1 MRVLRGGAR
10 APYHRRLVSNR
21 VRGGFIDE
29 WQITR
34 AIRGGD
40 ELRDDGYDCG
50 RGRPGRIRRRWRR
63 HAVGG
68 RDGFQWIGYLPAF
81 NQQSHGWAAKQAE
94 RIFDGRSVETI
105 PFPTQDPNHYHEIK
119 LIGRFTQD
127 ESGLTV
133 DRQLVRMRVDGRSIP
148 MSIDGD
154 QMSNS
159 LQFDQGDEL
168 GQNLYRLILSKQLE
182 VVGNQQL
189 RARIADAAAAN
200 RSKQIVVDGFVYDRT
215 TPYLV
220 LVSVG
225 DAP

>member
-1 MRVLRGGAR
+1 MNGKSLALFAAAMSFAMTATIAAAAG
-10 APYHRRLVSNR
+10 P
-21 VRGGFIDE
+21 GGFGGGGGSMPSAGGMGFSGL
-29 WQITR
+29 
-34 AIRGGD
+34 AISPLSISRVMG
-40 ELRDDGYDCG
+40 
-50 RGRPGRIRRRWRR
+50 GRPSK
-63 HAVGG
+63 
-68 RDGFQWIGYLPAF
+68 P
-81 NQQSHGWAAKQAE
+81 
-94 RIFDGRSVETI
+94 SVSSTGVLETI

-119 LIGRFTQD
+119 LIGRLTQD

-133 DRQLVRMRVDGRSIP
+133 DRQIVRMRVDGRSIP

>member
-1 MRVLRGGAR
+1 MIGKSLAGFAAAMGFAMTAAIAAAAGPGGGLGGGGVGMSSMGAIGVNGFAFSPLSMSRVMG
-10 APYHRRLVSNR
+10 
-21 VRGGFIDE
+21 
-29 WQITR
+29 
-34 AIRGGD
+34 
-40 ELRDDGYDCG
+40 
-50 RGRPGRIRRRWRR
+50 GRPSKPSIPSMGTLS
-63 HAVGG
+63 A
-68 RDGFQWIGYLPAF
+68 
-81 NQQSHGWAAKQAE
+81 
-94 RIFDGRSVETI
+94 I

-119 LIGRFTQD
+119 LIGQFTND

-133 DRQLVRMRVDGRSIP
+133 DRQIVRMRVDGRSIP

-182 VVGNQQL
+182 VVGNQKL
-189 RARIADAAAAN
+189 RAQIAEAAAAS

>member
-1 MRVLRGGAR
+1 MNGKSLAGLAAAMSLAMTATIAAAAGPGGFGGGGGGGGA
-10 APYHRRLVSNR
+10 VSSMGAIGFSGFAVSTLSMSR
-21 VRGGFIDE
+21 VMG
-29 WQITR
+29 
-34 AIRGGD
+34 
-40 ELRDDGYDCG
+40 
-50 RGRPGRIRRRWRR
+50 GRPSKPSGSSMG
-63 HAVGG
+63 V
-68 RDGFQWIGYLPAF
+68 LE
-81 NQQSHGWAAKQAE
+81 N
-94 RIFDGRSVETI
+94 I

-119 LIGRFTQD
+119 LIGRFTPD

-133 DRQLVRMRVDGRSIP
+133 DRQIVRMRVDGRSIP

-182 VVGNQQL
+182 VVGNQKL
-189 RARIADAAAAN
+189 RAQIADAAAAN

>member
-1 MRVLRGGAR
+1 MGTLSA
-10 APYHRRLVSNR
+10 
-21 VRGGFIDE
+21 
-29 WQITR
+29 
-34 AIRGGD
+34 
-40 ELRDDGYDCG
+40 
-50 RGRPGRIRRRWRR
+50 
-63 HAVGG
+63 
-68 RDGFQWIGYLPAF
+68 
-81 NQQSHGWAAKQAE
+81 
-94 RIFDGRSVETI
+94 I

-119 LIGRFTQD
+119 LIGQFTND

-133 DRQLVRMRVDGRSIP
+133 DRQIVRMRVDGRSIP

-182 VVGNQQL
+182 VVGNEKL
-189 RARIADAAAAN
+189 RAQIADAAAAN

>member
-1 MRVLRGGAR
+1 MIGKSLAR
-10 APYHRRLVSNR
+10 FAAMSFAMTATIAAAAGP
-21 VRGGFIDE
+21 GGFV
-29 WQITR
+29 
-34 AIRGGD
+34 GGGGGMSSMGAVGFSGFAVSS
-40 ELRDDGYDCG
+40 LSMSRVMG
-50 RGRPGRIRRRWRR
+50 GRPSK
-63 HAVGG
+63 
-68 RDGFQWIGYLPAF
+68 P
-81 NQQSHGWAAKQAE
+81 
-94 RIFDGRSVETI
+94 SVPSMGSLSAI

-133 DRQLVRMRVDGRSIP
+133 DRQIVRMRVDGRSIP

-154 QMSNS
+154 EMSNS

-182 VVGNQQL
+182 VVGNQKL
-189 RARIADAAAAN
+189 RAQIADAAAAN

>member
-1 MRVLRGGAR
+1 MIGKSLAGFAAAMSFAMTATIAAAAG
-10 APYHRRLVSNR
+10 P
-21 VRGGFIDE
+21 GGF
-29 WQITR
+29 
-34 AIRGGD
+34 GG
-40 ELRDDGYDCG
+40 GGFGGGG
-50 RGRPGRIRRRWRR
+50 RGMSMGGMGFAGFAPPAFSKII
-63 HAVGG
+63 GG
-68 RDGFQWIGYLPAF
+68 RPDKP
-81 NQQSHGWAAKQAE
+81 
-94 RIFDGRSVETI
+94 SVPSMGSVSAI

-133 DRQLVRMRVDGRSIP
+133 DRQIVRMRVDGRSIP

-154 QMSNS
+154 EMSSS
-159 LQFDQGDEL
+159 LQFDQGDEM

-189 RARIADAAAAN
+189 RARIADAAAAS
-200 RSKQIVVDGFVYDRT
+200 RTKQIVVDGFVYDRT

>member
-1 MRVLRGGAR
+1 MGTL
-10 APYHRRLVSNR
+10 S
-21 VRGGFIDE
+21 
-29 WQITR
+29 
-34 AIRGGD
+34 AI
-40 ELRDDGYDCG
+40 
-50 RGRPGRIRRRWRR
+50 
-63 HAVGG
+63 
-68 RDGFQWIGYLPAF
+68 
-81 NQQSHGWAAKQAE
+81 S
-94 RIFDGRSVETI
+94 
-105 PFPTQDPNHYHEIK
+105 FPTQDPNHYHEIK
-119 LIGRFTQD
+119 LIGQLAPD

-133 DRQLVRMRVDGRSIP
+133 DRQIVRMRVDGRSIP

-182 VVGNQQL
+182 VVGNQKL
-189 RARIADAAAAN
+189 RAQIADAAAAN

>member
-1 MRVLRGGAR
+1 MIGKSLAGFAAAMSFAMTATIAAAAG
-10 APYHRRLVSNR
+10 P
-21 VRGGFIDE
+21 GGF
-29 WQITR
+29 
-34 AIRGGD
+34 GG
-40 ELRDDGYDCG
+40 GGFGGGG
-50 RGRPGRIRRRWRR
+50 RGMAGMGFAGVAPPAFGKII
-63 HAVGG
+63 GG
-68 RDGFQWIGYLPAF
+68 RPDKP
-81 NQQSHGWAAKQAE
+81 
-94 RIFDGRSVETI
+94 SVPSMGSVSAI

-133 DRQLVRMRVDGRSIP
+133 DRQIVRMRVDGRSIP

-154 QMSNS
+154 EMSSS
-159 LQFDQGDEL
+159 LQFDQGDEM

-189 RARIADAAAAN
+189 RARIADAAAAS
-200 RSKQIVVDGFVYDRT
+200 RTKQIVVDGFVYDRT

>member
-1 MRVLRGGAR
+1 MIGKSLALFAAAISFAMTATIAAAAG
-10 APYHRRLVSNR
+10 P
-21 VRGGFIDE
+21 GGFSGGGGGVPSVG
-29 WQITR
+29 
-34 AIRGGD
+34 AIGFSAFAVSPLSMSRVMG
-40 ELRDDGYDCG
+40 
-50 RGRPGRIRRRWRR
+50 GRP
-63 HAVGG
+63 
-68 RDGFQWIGYLPAF
+68 DKP
-81 NQQSHGWAAKQAE
+81 
-94 RIFDGRSVETI
+94 SVPSMGVLSAI

-119 LIGRFTQD
+119 LIGQFTND

-133 DRQLVRMRVDGRSIP
+133 DRQIVRMRVDGRSIP

-182 VVGNQQL
+182 VVGNQKL
-189 RARIADAAAAN
+189 RAQIADAAAAN
-200 RSKQIVVDGFVYDRT
+200 RTKQIVVDGFVYDRT

>member
-1 MRVLRGGAR
+1 MNGKSLALFAAAISFAMTATIAAAAG
-10 APYHRRLVSNR
+10 P
-21 VRGGFIDE
+21 GGFGGGGGGMPSAGGMGFSGL
-29 WQITR
+29 
-34 AIRGGD
+34 AISPLSISRVMG
-40 ELRDDGYDCG
+40 
-50 RGRPGRIRRRWRR
+50 GRPSK
-63 HAVGG
+63 
-68 RDGFQWIGYLPAF
+68 P
-81 NQQSHGWAAKQAE
+81 
-94 RIFDGRSVETI
+94 SVSSTGVLETI

-220 LVSVG
+220 LVFVG

>member
-1 MRVLRGGAR
+1 MTGKSLALFAAAMSFAMTATIAAAAGPGGAVGGGGGGMSSMGGVGFSGF
-10 APYHRRLVSNR
+10 AVSQPSISR
-21 VRGGFIDE
+21 IM
-29 WQITR
+29 
-34 AIRGGD
+34 A
-40 ELRDDGYDCG
+40 
-50 RGRPGRIRRRWRR
+50 GRPGK
-63 HAVGG
+63 
-68 RDGFQWIGYLPAF
+68 P
-81 NQQSHGWAAKQAE
+81 
-94 RIFDGRSVETI
+94 SVPSMGSVSAI
-105 PFPTQDPNHYHEIK
+105 PFPTNDPSHYHEIK

-133 DRQLVRMRVDGRSIP
+133 DQQLVRMRVDGRSIP

-154 QMSNS
+154 EMSNS

-182 VVGNQQL
+182 VVGNQKL
-189 RARIADAAAAN
+189 RAEIADAAAAN

>member
-1 MRVLRGGAR
+1 
-10 APYHRRLVSNR
+10 
-21 VRGGFIDE
+21 
-29 WQITR
+29 
-34 AIRGGD
+34 
-40 ELRDDGYDCG
+40 
-50 RGRPGRIRRRWRR
+50 
-63 HAVGG
+63 
-68 RDGFQWIGYLPAF
+68 
-81 NQQSHGWAAKQAE
+81 
-94 RIFDGRSVETI
+94 
-105 PFPTQDPNHYHEIK
+105 
-119 LIGRFTQD
+119 
-127 ESGLTV
+127 
-133 DRQLVRMRVDGRSIP
+133 

>member
-1 MRVLRGGAR
+1 MNGKSLALFAAAMSFAMTATIAAAAG
-10 APYHRRLVSNR
+10 P
-21 VRGGFIDE
+21 GGFGGGGGSMPSAGGMGFSGL
-29 WQITR
+29 
-34 AIRGGD
+34 AISPLSISRVMG
-40 ELRDDGYDCG
+40 
-50 RGRPGRIRRRWRR
+50 GRPSK
-63 HAVGG
+63 
-68 RDGFQWIGYLPAF
+68 P
-81 NQQSHGWAAKQAE
+81 
-94 RIFDGRSVETI
+94 SVSSTGVLETI

-133 DRQLVRMRVDGRSIP
+133 DRQIVRMRVDGRSIP

-220 LVSVG
+220 LVFVG

>member
-1 MRVLRGGAR
+1 MNGKSLALFAAAMSFAMTATIAAAAG
-10 APYHRRLVSNR
+10 P
-21 VRGGFIDE
+21 GGFSGGGGGMSMGGVGLSGF
-29 WQITR
+29 
-34 AIRGGD
+34 AISPPSFSKIMA
-40 ELRDDGYDCG
+40 
-50 RGRPGRIRRRWRR
+50 GRP
-63 HAVGG
+63 
-68 RDGFQWIGYLPAF
+68 DKP
-81 NQQSHGWAAKQAE
+81 
-94 RIFDGRSVETI
+94 SVPSMGSMSAI

-119 LIGRFTQD
+119 LIGRLTQD

-133 DRQLVRMRVDGRSIP
+133 DRQIVRMRVDGRSIP

>member
-1 MRVLRGGAR
+1 MIGKSLALFAAAMSFAMTATIAAAAG
-10 APYHRRLVSNR
+10 P
-21 VRGGFIDE
+21 GGF
-29 WQITR
+29 
-34 AIRGGD
+34 GG
-40 ELRDDGYDCG
+40 GGFGGGG
-50 RGRPGRIRRRWRR
+50 RGMSMGGMGFAGFAPPAFSKII
-63 HAVGG
+63 GG
-68 RDGFQWIGYLPAF
+68 RPDKP
-81 NQQSHGWAAKQAE
+81 
-94 RIFDGRSVETI
+94 SVPSMGSVSAI

-133 DRQLVRMRVDGRSIP
+133 DRQIVRMRVDGRSIP

-154 QMSNS
+154 EMSSS
-159 LQFDQGDEL
+159 LQFDQGDEM

-189 RARIADAAAAN
+189 RARIADAAAAS
-200 RSKQIVVDGFVYDRT
+200 RTKQIVVDGFVYDRT

>member
-1 MRVLRGGAR
+1 MIGKSLALFAAAMSFAMTATIAAAAG
-10 APYHRRLVSNR
+10 P
-21 VRGGFIDE
+21 GGF
-29 WQITR
+29 
-34 AIRGGD
+34 GG
-40 ELRDDGYDCG
+40 GGFGGGG
-50 RGRPGRIRRRWRR
+50 RGMSMGGMGFAGFAPPAFSKII
-63 HAVGG
+63 GG
-68 RDGFQWIGYLPAF
+68 RPDKP
-81 NQQSHGWAAKQAE
+81 
-94 RIFDGRSVETI
+94 SVPSMGSVSAI

-133 DRQLVRMRVDGRSIP
+133 DRQIVRMRVDGRSIP

-154 QMSNS
+154 EMSSS
-159 LQFDQGDEL
+159 LQFDQGDEM

-189 RARIADAAAAN
+189 RARIADAAAAS
-200 RSKQIVVDGFVYDRT
+200 RTKQIVVDGFVYDRT

-225 DAP
+225 EAP

>member
-1 MRVLRGGAR
+1 MNGKSLALFAAAMSFAMTATIAAAAG
-10 APYHRRLVSNR
+10 P
-21 VRGGFIDE
+21 GGFGGGGMPSAGGMGLSGL
-29 WQITR
+29 
-34 AIRGGD
+34 AISPLSISRVMG
-40 ELRDDGYDCG
+40 
-50 RGRPGRIRRRWRR
+50 GRPSK
-63 HAVGG
+63 
-68 RDGFQWIGYLPAF
+68 P
-81 NQQSHGWAAKQAE
+81 
-94 RIFDGRSVETI
+94 SVSSTGVLETI

-119 LIGRFTQD
+119 LIGRLTQD

-133 DRQLVRMRVDGRSIP
+133 DRQIVRMRVDGRSIP

-200 RSKQIVVDGFVYDRT
+200 RSKKIVVDGFVYDRT

>member
-1 MRVLRGGAR
+1 MNGKSLALFAAAMSFAMTATIAAAAG
-10 APYHRRLVSNR
+10 P
-21 VRGGFIDE
+21 GGFGGGGGSMPSAGGMGFSGL
-29 WQITR
+29 
-34 AIRGGD
+34 AISPLSISRVMG
-40 ELRDDGYDCG
+40 
-50 RGRPGRIRRRWRR
+50 GRPSK
-63 HAVGG
+63 
-68 RDGFQWIGYLPAF
+68 P
-81 NQQSHGWAAKQAE
+81 
-94 RIFDGRSVETI
+94 SVSSTGVLETI

-119 LIGRFTQD
+119 LIGRLTQD

-133 DRQLVRMRVDGRSIP
+133 DRQIVRMRVDGRSIP

-220 LVSVG
+220 LVFVG

>member
-1 MRVLRGGAR
+1 MNGKSLALFAAAMSFAMTATIAAAAG
-10 APYHRRLVSNR
+10 P
-21 VRGGFIDE
+21 GGFGGGGGGMPSAGGMGFSGL
-29 WQITR
+29 
-34 AIRGGD
+34 AISPLSISRVMG
-40 ELRDDGYDCG
+40 
-50 RGRPGRIRRRWRR
+50 GRPSK
-63 HAVGG
+63 
-68 RDGFQWIGYLPAF
+68 P
-81 NQQSHGWAAKQAE
+81 
-94 RIFDGRSVETI
+94 SVSSTGVLETI

-119 LIGRFTQD
+119 LIGRLTQD

-133 DRQLVRMRVDGRSIP
+133 DRQIVRMRVDGRSIP

>member
-1 MRVLRGGAR
+1 MNGKSLALFAAAMSFAMTATIAAAAG
-10 APYHRRLVSNR
+10 P
-21 VRGGFIDE
+21 GGFGGGGGGMPSAGGMGFSGL
-29 WQITR
+29 
-34 AIRGGD
+34 AISPLSISRVMG
-40 ELRDDGYDCG
+40 
-50 RGRPGRIRRRWRR
+50 GRPSK
-63 HAVGG
+63 
-68 RDGFQWIGYLPAF
+68 P
-81 NQQSHGWAAKQAE
+81 
-94 RIFDGRSVETI
+94 SVSSTGVLETI

-119 LIGRFTQD
+119 LIGRLTQD

-133 DRQLVRMRVDGRSIP
+133 DRQIVRMRVDGRSIP

-220 LVSVG
+220 LVFVG

>member
-1 MRVLRGGAR
+1 MIGKLLALLAAAMSLAMTATIAAAAGPGGFGGASGGM
-10 APYHRRLVSNR
+10 ASMGAIGLSGFAVSPLSMSR
-21 VRGGFIDE
+21 VMG
-29 WQITR
+29 
-34 AIRGGD
+34 
-40 ELRDDGYDCG
+40 
-50 RGRPGRIRRRWRR
+50 GRPSKPSVPSMGI
-63 HAVGG
+63 
-68 RDGFQWIGYLPAF
+68 I
-81 NQQSHGWAAKQAE
+81 QA
-94 RIFDGRSVETI
+94 I

-119 LIGRFTQD
+119 LIGRFTDD

-133 DRQLVRMRVDGRSIP
+133 DRQIVRMRVDGRSIP

-182 VVGNQQL
+182 VVGNQKL
-189 RARIADAAAAN
+189 RAQIAEAAAAN

>member
-1 MRVLRGGAR
+1 MNGKSLALFAAAMSFAMTATIAAAAG
-10 APYHRRLVSNR
+10 P
-21 VRGGFIDE
+21 GGFGGGGGGMPSAGGMGFSGL
-29 WQITR
+29 
-34 AIRGGD
+34 AISPLSISRVMG
-40 ELRDDGYDCG
+40 
-50 RGRPGRIRRRWRR
+50 GRPSK
-63 HAVGG
+63 
-68 RDGFQWIGYLPAF
+68 P
-81 NQQSHGWAAKQAE
+81 
-94 RIFDGRSVETI
+94 SVSSTGVLETI

-189 RARIADAAAAN
+189 RARIADAAAAS
-200 RSKQIVVDGFVYDRT
+200 RTKQIVVDGFVYDRT

-225 DAP
+225 EAP

>member
-1 MRVLRGGAR
+1 MNGKSLALFAAAMSFAMTATIAAAAG
-10 APYHRRLVSNR
+10 P
-21 VRGGFIDE
+21 GGFGGGGGGMPSAGGMGFSGL
-29 WQITR
+29 
-34 AIRGGD
+34 AISPLSISRVMG
-40 ELRDDGYDCG
+40 
-50 RGRPGRIRRRWRR
+50 GRPSK
-63 HAVGG
+63 
-68 RDGFQWIGYLPAF
+68 P
-81 NQQSHGWAAKQAE
+81 
-94 RIFDGRSVETI
+94 SVSSTGVLETI

-220 LVSVG
+220 LVFVG

>member
-1 MRVLRGGAR
+1 MIGKSLALFAAAMSFAMTATIAAAAG
-10 APYHRRLVSNR
+10 P
-21 VRGGFIDE
+21 GGF
-29 WQITR
+29 
-34 AIRGGD
+34 GG
-40 ELRDDGYDCG
+40 GGFGGGG
-50 RGRPGRIRRRWRR
+50 RGMSMGGMGFAGFAPPAFSKII
-63 HAVGG
+63 GG
-68 RDGFQWIGYLPAF
+68 RPDKP
-81 NQQSHGWAAKQAE
+81 
-94 RIFDGRSVETI
+94 SVPSMGSVSAI

-133 DRQLVRMRVDGRSIP
+133 DRQIVRMRVDGRSIP

>member
-1 MRVLRGGAR
+1 MTSKSLAGFAAAISFALMATIAAAAGLGGFGGGAR
-10 APYHRRLVSNR
+10 GISST
-21 VRGGFIDE
+21 GGVGFAGFTPPAFSKI
-29 WQITR
+29 I
-34 AIRGGD
+34 G
-40 ELRDDGYDCG
+40 
-50 RGRPGRIRRRWRR
+50 GRPDKP
-63 HAVGG
+63 GG
-68 RDGFQWIGYLPAF
+68 PSMGSP
-81 NQQSHGWAAKQAE
+81 QA
-94 RIFDGRSVETI
+94 I
-105 PFPTQDPNHYHEIK
+105 PFPTNDPNHYHEIK
-119 LIGRFTQD
+119 LIGRLTQD

-200 RSKQIVVDGFVYDRT
+200 HSKLIVVDGFVYDRT

-220 LVSVG
+220 LISVG

>member
-1 MRVLRGGAR
+1 MIGKSLALFAAAMSFAMTATIAAAAG
-10 APYHRRLVSNR
+10 P
-21 VRGGFIDE
+21 GGF
-29 WQITR
+29 
-34 AIRGGD
+34 GG
-40 ELRDDGYDCG
+40 GGFGGGG
-50 RGRPGRIRRRWRR
+50 RGMSMGGMGFAGFAPPAFSKII
-63 HAVGG
+63 GG
-68 RDGFQWIGYLPAF
+68 RPDKP
-81 NQQSHGWAAKQAE
+81 
-94 RIFDGRSVETI
+94 SVPSMGSVSAI

-133 DRQLVRMRVDGRSIP
+133 DRQIVRMRVDGRSIP

-154 QMSNS
+154 EMSSS
-159 LQFDQGDEL
+159 LQFDQGDEM

-189 RARIADAAAAN
+189 RARIADAAATN
-200 RSKQIVVDGFVYDRT
+200 RTKQIVVDGFVYDRT

>member
-1 MRVLRGGAR
+1 MNGKSLALFAAAMSFAMTATIAAAAG
-10 APYHRRLVSNR
+10 P
-21 VRGGFIDE
+21 GGFGGGGGGMPSAGGMGFSGL
-29 WQITR
+29 
-34 AIRGGD
+34 AISPLSISRVMG
-40 ELRDDGYDCG
+40 
-50 RGRPGRIRRRWRR
+50 GRPSK
-63 HAVGG
+63 
-68 RDGFQWIGYLPAF
+68 P
-81 NQQSHGWAAKQAE
+81 
-94 RIFDGRSVETI
+94 SVSSTGVLETI

-119 LIGRFTQD
+119 LIGRLTQD

-220 LVSVG
+220 LVFVG

>member
-1 MRVLRGGAR
+1 MIGKSLAGFAAAIGFAMTATIAAAAGPGGFSGGGAGMSSMG
-10 APYHRRLVSNR
+10 AIGFSGFAVSSLSMNR
-21 VRGGFIDE
+21 VIG
-29 WQITR
+29 
-34 AIRGGD
+34 
-40 ELRDDGYDCG
+40 
-50 RGRPGRIRRRWRR
+50 GRP
-63 HAVGG
+63 
-68 RDGFQWIGYLPAF
+68 DKP
-81 NQQSHGWAAKQAE
+81 
-94 RIFDGRSVETI
+94 SVPGMGTLSAI

-119 LIGRFTQD
+119 LIGQFTND

-133 DRQLVRMRVDGRSIP
+133 DRQIVRMRVDGRSIP

-159 LQFDQGDEL
+159 LQFDEGDEL

-189 RARIADAAAAN
+189 RAQIAEAAAAN

>member
-1 MRVLRGGAR
+1 MVGKSLTRFAAAMSFAMTATIAAAAGPGGFGGAGGGMSSMGGIGFSGF
-10 APYHRRLVSNR
+10 AVSQPSMSR
-21 VRGGFIDE
+21 IMG
-29 WQITR
+29 
-34 AIRGGD
+34 
-40 ELRDDGYDCG
+40 
-50 RGRPGRIRRRWRR
+50 GRPSK
-63 HAVGG
+63 
-68 RDGFQWIGYLPAF
+68 P
-81 NQQSHGWAAKQAE
+81 
-94 RIFDGRSVETI
+94 SVPSMGSLSAI

-119 LIGRFTQD
+119 LIGLLAPD

-133 DRQLVRMRVDGRSIP
+133 DRQIVRMRVDGRSIP

-182 VVGNQQL
+182 VVGNPKL
-189 RARIADAAAAN
+189 RAQIADAAAAN

>member
-1 MRVLRGGAR
+1 MNGKSLALFAAAMSFAMTATIAAAAG
-10 APYHRRLVSNR
+10 P
-21 VRGGFIDE
+21 GGFGGGGGGMPSAGGMGFSGL
-29 WQITR
+29 
-34 AIRGGD
+34 AISPLSISRVMG
-40 ELRDDGYDCG
+40 
-50 RGRPGRIRRRWRR
+50 GRPSK
-63 HAVGG
+63 
-68 RDGFQWIGYLPAF
+68 P
-81 NQQSHGWAAKQAE
+81 
-94 RIFDGRSVETI
+94 SVSSTGVLETI

>member
-1 MRVLRGGAR
+1 MIGKSLAGFAAAMSFAMTATIAAAAG
-10 APYHRRLVSNR
+10 P
-21 VRGGFIDE
+21 GGFSGGGGGVPSMG
-29 WQITR
+29 
-34 AIRGGD
+34 AIGFNGFAVSPLSMSRVMG
-40 ELRDDGYDCG
+40 
-50 RGRPGRIRRRWRR
+50 GRPSKPSGSSM
-63 HAVGG
+63 G
-68 RDGFQWIGYLPAF
+68 DL
-81 NQQSHGWAAKQAE
+81 
-94 RIFDGRSVETI
+94 ETI

>member
-1 MRVLRGGAR
+1 MNGKSLALFAAAMSFAMTATIAAAAGPGGFGGGGGGMPSAGGMGFSGLAISPLSISRVL
-10 APYHRRLVSNR
+10 
-21 VRGGFIDE
+21 
-29 WQITR
+29 
-34 AIRGGD
+34 
-40 ELRDDGYDCG
+40 
-50 RGRPGRIRRRWRR
+50 
-63 HAVGG
+63 GG
-68 RDGFQWIGYLPAF
+68 RTSKP
-81 NQQSHGWAAKQAE
+81 
-94 RIFDGRSVETI
+94 SVSSTGVLETI

-133 DRQLVRMRVDGRSIP
+133 DRQIVRMRVDGRSIP

>member
-1 MRVLRGGAR
+1 MKGKSLALFAAAMSFAMTATIAAAAG
-10 APYHRRLVSNR
+10 P
-21 VRGGFIDE
+21 GGFSGGGGGLGGGGGG
-29 WQITR
+29 ITSMG
-34 AIRGGD
+34 AIGFSAFAVSPLSMSRVMG
-40 ELRDDGYDCG
+40 
-50 RGRPGRIRRRWRR
+50 GRPSK
-63 HAVGG
+63 
-68 RDGFQWIGYLPAF
+68 P
-81 NQQSHGWAAKQAE
+81 
-94 RIFDGRSVETI
+94 SVPSMGTLSAI

-119 LIGRFTQD
+119 LIGQFTND
-127 ESGLTV
+127 DSGLTV
-133 DRQLVRMRVDGRSIP
+133 DRQIVRMRVDGRSIP

-182 VVGNQQL
+182 VVGNQKL
-189 RARIADAAAAN
+189 RAQIADAAAAN

-220 LVSVG
+220 LVSVA